1 MYITINEFEAKEIMQ
16 KVGRD
21 NFTRRGLEIIMQW
34 LDDASDCEQGHEF
47 DPVEIDCEFIEL
59 DLTTD
64 EGKSLLL
71 KDYGY
76 LVEEDEEDEECKIE
90 AIIEEIQ
97 DRGVVIYDD
106 PQLFIFTYN
115 F

>member
-1 MYITINEFEAKEIMQ
+1 MYIKIDEFEAKEMMQ

-34 LDDASDCEQGHEF
+34 LDDASDCDQGHEF
-47 DPVEIDCEFIEL
+47 DPVGIDCEFMEL

-64 EGKSLLL
+64 AGKNNLLCS
-71 KDYGY
+71 YEY
-76 LVEEDEEDEECKIE
+76 LVDADEEDKVN
-90 AIIEEIQ
+90 AIIEEMKE
-97 DRGVVIYDD
+97 RGVVISDD
-106 PQLFIFTYN
+106 PEIFIFTYN